1 MSFLENFKSGN
12 LVLPSALLFHYKDIF
27 KSSDDFLI
35 WQFIYLQNTTK
46 MDDLAPSQIA
56 TALDK
61 TVAEVNRSISDL
73 TAQGL
78 LDMKTIELGSEIEV
92 IFDASPVLALLDDL
106 LAKPTETQEK
116 QALNPIKELV
126 EDFERELGRM
136 LSPFELEDLQ
146 KQFVRT
152 RQTLIWFGQPFVKLF
167 LMVKLIGIISM
178 RFYVIGVVRVLQP
191 CVKLRNVVKSMRT
204 RKQAKYPYQM
214 IF

>member
-1 MSFLENFKSGN
+1 
-12 LVLPSALLFHYKDIF
+12 
-27 KSSDDFLI
+27 
-35 WQFIYLQNTTK
+35 
-46 MDDLAPSQIA
+46 
-56 TALDK
+56 
-61 TVAEVNRSISDL
+61 
-73 TAQGL
+73 
-78 LDMKTIELGSEIEV
+78 MKTIELGSEIEV